1 MVERIRPRRT
11 RSDAPERE
19 PRAGKCVPGPVGAR
33 VDTDRVDEPGLH
45 WIGHSTVRVEL
56 AGSTVLTDPV
66 LTRVVGPLRR
76 VVPLPPEDTWADVDL
91 VLVSHLHEDHL
102 HLPSLR
108 LFGDGVRVVVPRGAG
123 AWLRARG
130 VRWVDELA
138 PGESLT
144 HLDLRV
150 TAVPAVH
157 SGHRWG
163 PRLTHGPETAAV
175 GHLVEGAGATVYAC
189 GDTDLFDG
197 MSRIG
202 DRGIDVA
209 LVPVWGWGPT
219 LGPGHL
225 DPERAADAVALV
237 RPRVAVP
244 VHWGTLTVAGGTV
257 VPGLARRYRRLLR
270 TPPHDF
276 AAAVAA
282 RGLATTVVVPEPG
295 GAVEL
300 PTAAGAP

>member
-1 MVERIRPRRT
+1 M
-11 RSDAPERE
+11 
-19 PRAGKCVPGPVGAR
+19 
-33 VDTDRVDEPGLH
+33 DEPGLH

-76 VVPLPPEDTWADVDL
+76 VVPLPPEDAWAGVDL

-108 LFGDGVRVVVPRGAG
+108 LLGDDVRVVVPRGAG
-123 AWLRARG
+123 AWLRSRG

-138 PGESLT
+138 PGESLA
-144 HLDLRV
+144 HRDLRV
-150 TAVPAVH
+150 TAVPALH

-175 GHLVEGAGATVYAC
+175 GHLVEGAGATVYAY

-282 RGLATTVVVPEPG
+282 RGLGTTVVVPEPG